1 MVISK
6 PTSSFSV
13 KEQYVIDQFIMNG
26 GKVIW
31 LIDMMDVNE
40 AALAQNNVLVQ
51 NDVIDHELQSFLFKY
66 GVRFNKNMICDN
78 LCSPVSREDKLGIVS
93 KWFFYPQLKNYDD
106 NILMKNVLPVK
117 GRYVC
122 SVDTVGEENLVRTA
136 LLQTSKQTKVMR
148 QARIQYQNTN
158 NYDPSLSADNSA
170 NKSLTVGWLLEGVF
184 QSNFKNRRI
193 AKDFINNSSIS
204 FKEESNSTK
213 MAFIGDGDLTR
224 NETIDNNNPVP
235 LMFEKTNFNTPYY
248 EMPLYGNADFFL
260 NLVDKMLDRDD
271 FISLR
276 SKMNP
281 PRLLNKEELKNKTKW
296 QLINLVLPAL
306 LIIIFGISNLYLR
319 KLKYEA

>member
-1 MVISK
+1 M
-6 PTSSFSV
+6 
-13 KEQYVIDQFIMNG
+13 
-26 GKVIW
+26 
-31 LIDMMDVNE
+31 
-40 AALAQNNVLVQ
+40 
-51 NDVIDHELQSFLFKY
+51 
-66 GVRFNKNMICDN
+66 
-78 LCSPVSREDKLGIVS
+78 
-93 KWFFYPQLKNYDD
+93 
-106 NILMKNVLPVK
+106 
-117 GRYVC
+117 
-122 SVDTVGEENLVRTA
+122 
-136 LLQTSKQTKVMR
+136 
-148 QARIQYQNTN
+148 
-158 NYDPSLSADNSA
+158 
-170 NKSLTVGWLLEGVF
+170 LEGVF

-296 QLINLVLPAL
+296 QLINLVFPAL
-306 LIIIFGISNLYLR
+306 LIIIFGISNIYLR

>member
-1 MVISK
+1 
-6 PTSSFSV
+6 
-13 KEQYVIDQFIMNG
+13 
-26 GKVIW
+26 
-31 LIDMMDVNE
+31 
-40 AALAQNNVLVQ
+40 
-51 NDVIDHELQSFLFKY
+51 
-66 GVRFNKNMICDN
+66 
-78 LCSPVSREDKLGIVS
+78 
-93 KWFFYPQLKNYDD
+93 
-106 NILMKNVLPVK
+106 MKNVLPVK

-158 NYDPSLSADNSA
+158 NYDPSLSTDNSA

>member
-1 MVISK
+1 
-6 PTSSFSV
+6 
-13 KEQYVIDQFIMNG
+13 
-26 GKVIW
+26 
-31 LIDMMDVNE
+31 
-40 AALAQNNVLVQ
+40 
-51 NDVIDHELQSFLFKY
+51 
-66 GVRFNKNMICDN
+66 
-78 LCSPVSREDKLGIVS
+78 
-93 KWFFYPQLKNYDD
+93 
-106 NILMKNVLPVK
+106 MKNVLPVK

-158 NYDPSLSADNSA
+158 NYDPSLSTDNSA
-170 NKSLTVGWLLEGVF
+170 NNSLTVGWLLEGVF

>member
-1 MVISK
+1 
-6 PTSSFSV
+6 
-13 KEQYVIDQFIMNG
+13 
-26 GKVIW
+26 
-31 LIDMMDVNE
+31 
-40 AALAQNNVLVQ
+40 
-51 NDVIDHELQSFLFKY
+51 
-66 GVRFNKNMICDN
+66 
-78 LCSPVSREDKLGIVS
+78 
-93 KWFFYPQLKNYDD
+93 
-106 NILMKNVLPVK
+106 MKNVLPVK

-158 NYDPSLSADNSA
+158 NYDPSLSTDNSA

-306 LIIIFGISNLYLR
+306 LIIIFGISNIYLR

>member
-1 MVISK
+1 
-6 PTSSFSV
+6 
-13 KEQYVIDQFIMNG
+13 
-26 GKVIW
+26 
-31 LIDMMDVNE
+31 
-40 AALAQNNVLVQ
+40 
-51 NDVIDHELQSFLFKY
+51 
-66 GVRFNKNMICDN
+66 
-78 LCSPVSREDKLGIVS
+78 
-93 KWFFYPQLKNYDD
+93 
-106 NILMKNVLPVK
+106 MKNVLPVK

-158 NYDPSLSADNSA
+158 NYDPSLSTDNSA
-170 NKSLTVGWLLEGVF
+170 NNSLTVGWLLEGVF

-224 NETIDNNNPVP
+224 NETIDKNNPVP

-296 QLINLVLPAL
+296 QLINLVFPAL
-306 LIIIFGISNLYLR
+306 LIIIFGISNIYLR

>member
-1 MVISK
+1 
-6 PTSSFSV
+6 
-13 KEQYVIDQFIMNG
+13 
-26 GKVIW
+26 
-31 LIDMMDVNE
+31 
-40 AALAQNNVLVQ
+40 
-51 NDVIDHELQSFLFKY
+51 
-66 GVRFNKNMICDN
+66 
-78 LCSPVSREDKLGIVS
+78 
-93 KWFFYPQLKNYDD
+93 
-106 NILMKNVLPVK
+106 MKNVLPVK

-158 NYDPSLSADNSA
+158 NYDPSLSTDNSA

-193 AKDFINNSSIS
+193 AKDFISNSSIS
-204 FKEESNSTK
+204 FKKQSNATK

-248 EMPLYGNADFFL
+248 EMPVYGNADFFL

-306 LIIIFGISNLYLR
+306 LIIIFGISNIYLR

>member
-1 MVISK
+1 MDKTDLLIISK

-13 KEQYVIDQFIMNG
+13 REQYVIDQFIMNG

-40 AALAQNNVLVQ
+40 AALAQNNILVQ

-78 LCSPVSREDKLGIVS
+78 LCSPVLREDKLGIVS

-158 NYDPSLSADNSA
+158 NYDPSFSTDNSA

-184 QSNFKNRRI
+184 NQ
-193 AKDFINNSSIS
+193 
-204 FKEESNSTK
+204 T
-213 MAFIGDGDLTR
+213 L
-224 NETIDNNNPVP
+224 
-235 LMFEKTNFNTPYY
+235 KT
-248 EMPLYGNADFFL
+248 EG
-260 NLVDKMLDRDD
+260 
-271 FISLR
+271 
-276 SKMNP
+276 
-281 PRLLNKEELKNKTKW
+281 LLK
-296 QLINLVLPAL
+296 IL
-306 LIIIFGISNLYLR
+306 LITHPLA
-319 KLKYEA
+319 LKKKVILLKWPLLEMEI

>member
-1 MVISK
+1 
-6 PTSSFSV
+6 
-13 KEQYVIDQFIMNG
+13 
-26 GKVIW
+26 
-31 LIDMMDVNE
+31 
-40 AALAQNNVLVQ
+40 
-51 NDVIDHELQSFLFKY
+51 
-66 GVRFNKNMICDN
+66 
-78 LCSPVSREDKLGIVS
+78 
-93 KWFFYPQLKNYDD
+93 
-106 NILMKNVLPVK
+106 MKNVLPVK

-306 LIIIFGISNLYLR
+306 LIIIFGISNIYLR